1 MMFQLL
7 ELIENEEDRE
17 FCRKLS
23 EQFDSAM
30 YHVAYGILKNSAD
43 AEDVVQESY
52 IEIINNLEKVSR
64 ENCHKA
70 WNYIVTIVR
79 SRAINVYRKRGR
91 ECKIGQDNIENLIQE
106 LQGDGEIFE
115 LPDGS
120 SMSELIGRMK
130 YPYKEVLYLRYYNEL
145 SYDEIATVLNT
156 TADNV
161 RHISYRARKK
171 LEDKL
176 EKGNSL

>member
-1 MMFQLL
+1 MFQLL

>member
-1 MMFQLL
+1 MFQLL

-43 AEDVVQESY
+43 AEDAVQESY
-52 IEIINNLEKVSR
+52 IAIINNLDKISR
-64 ENCHKA
+64 ENCHEA

-79 SRAINVYRKRGR
+79 RNR
-91 ECKIGQDNIENLIQE
+91 ESKMDEDTIENLLQE
-106 LQGDGEIFE
+106 SQGDGEIFE

-130 YPYKEVLYLRYYNEL
+130 YPYKDVLYLRYYNEL
-145 SYDEIATVLNT
+145 SYEEIATALDT
-156 TADNV
+156 TVDNA
-161 RHISYRARKK
+161 RHISSRARKK
-171 LEDKL
+171 LQEKL